1 MEEKRIKAVKLDT
14 MNGEVTLWSLCG
26 ESSLPVLKA
35 GFEAIGLRKYTP
47 EGQTQ
52 NAAMKAALTKYFG
65 RASGN
70 GYEVDTV
77 PDTTDT
83 FAVTKVTSEKK
94 NGVYVPVHDCLYIV
108 KPPLSGRWF
117 PFIDPNTGDVVEPND
132 LVYRGTPSL
141 TRGDAIR
148 QEYWRQ
154 MDVVPRSKLASCLK
168 KIAVD
173 HLGGVTV
180 RQKGGGVYW
189 LSEDKLPIWE
199 KVAIVLGAAELTE
212 NSENRI
218 FGLST
223 CITERTV
230 EALCAALT
238 AQVETEMNAS
248 DERIRSGKLG
258 KKALTTVSKEADDLR
273 QKVRDYSYLLGTALD
288 TLESRIETTD
298 AAAAVAAM
306 ACL

>member
-1 MEEKRIKAVKLDT
+1 MEKGIKAVKLDT

-26 ESSLPVLKA
+26 ESSLPILEV
-35 GFEAIGLRKYTP
+35 GFEAIGLGRYTP

-65 RASGN
+65 RAGT

-94 NGVYVPVHDCLYIV
+94 NGVHVPVHDCLYIV

-117 PFIDPNTGDVVEPND
+117 PFIDPNTGDVVEPE
-132 LVYRGTPSL
+132 GEIAPSV

-212 NSENRI
+212 FHSNKI
-218 FGLST
+218 YGLST
-223 CITERTV
+223 CITDRTV

-258 KKALTTVSKEADDLR
+258 KKALTTVSREADDLR